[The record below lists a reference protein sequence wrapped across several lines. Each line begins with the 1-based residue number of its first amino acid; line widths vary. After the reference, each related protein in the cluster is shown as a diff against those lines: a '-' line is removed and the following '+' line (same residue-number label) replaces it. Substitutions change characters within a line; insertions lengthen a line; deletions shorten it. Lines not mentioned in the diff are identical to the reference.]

1 MSVSG
6 SLSPASEKSV
16 QAAGARPAPKL
27 AVVIACHNYEAFVA
41 TAIRSVISQQ
51 CPQCELVVIDDASA
65 DRSWEI
71 ISASGVHAVRLSDNV
86 GQAQA
91 CMRGLDETTAPFI
104 LFLDADDEL
113 LPGSLQHIIDRLDD
127 RMSKLQFPL
136 EIIDVDGKAAGGLMP
151 PLSDYR
157 GRRALCRQVLRD
169 GVYLTPPT
177 SGNVLR
183 RDLCQHAREATYD
196 RVMDG
201 VALFAAP
208 FHGDVVSLS
217 RPLARYR
224 VHTRNDSGFGRT
236 PDLAALER
244 LMSRFEARM
253 FHLSKVI
260 SHLAPGSQLADP
272 GETYYY
278 GELCFW
284 RRILLGE
291 RTGFLRTLGLI
302 RRLFSQS
309 MPFRA
314 KAALGLCLL
323 AADCLSN
330 SKARSLLELRFDR
343 NARSGGRLLRVILA
357 RGGASA

>member
-1 MSVSG
+1 MSVFVSTP
-6 SLSPASEKSV
+6 SASEEV
-16 QAAGARPAPKL
+16 ARVAAARPSPKL

-41 TAIRSVISQQ
+41 RAIRSVVSQQ
-51 CPQCELVVIDDASA
+51 CLQCELVVVDDAST

-71 ISASGVHAVRLSDNV
+71 ISASGVQAIRLSDNV

-113 LPGSLQHIIDRLDD
+113 IPGSLQQIIDRLDD
-127 RMSKLQFPL
+127 RISKLQFPL
-136 EIIDVDGKAAGGLMP
+136 EVIDAEGRAGGGLMP
-151 PLSDYR
+151 VLSDFR
-157 GRRALCRQVLRD
+157 GSRALRRQVLRD

-183 RDLCQHAREATYD
+183 RDVCQHAREATYD
-196 RVMDG
+196 RVLDG

-217 RPLARYR
+217 QPLGRYR
-224 VHTRNDSGFGRT
+224 IHSRNKSGFGRT

-244 LMSRFEARM
+244 LMRRFEARM
-253 FHLSKVI
+253 THLRKVI
-260 SHLAPGSQLADP
+260 SALAPQARLAEP
-272 GETYYY
+272 SATYYH
-278 GELCFW
+278 GELSFW
-284 RRILLGE
+284 RRILLGQ
-291 RTGFLRTLGLI
+291 RTGILKTLGLI

-309 MPFRA
+309 ISLRA
-314 KAALGLCLL
+314 KVALGICLL

-330 SKARSLLELRFDR
+330 SKARSLLALRFDR
-343 NARSGGRLLRVILA
+343 DARSGGRLLKVILA
-357 RGGASA
+357 PGGASV